1 RRRGAQPKVPGA
13 GAGCMLGRSARP
25 ILPGSANAC
34 ASRTSPSSPAI
45 RSHRTLLAFGPP
57 RHADQR
63 SQLHDGLIE
72 LPGAFAVFGD
82 ESTGEIPDAALRD
95 EALPGG
101 ALSGEAFSGKALP
114 VVSEENSQQYA
125 TYVCVDGRNG
135 LVKGEAS
142 H

>member
-1 RRRGAQPKVPGA
+1 
-13 GAGCMLGRSARP
+13 LGVCLAV
-25 ILPGSANAC
+25 
-34 ASRTSPSSPAI
+34 SPST
-45 RSHRTLLAFGPP
+45 RLAVGSYRALRAFRLS
-57 RHADQR
+57 RHANQR

-72 LPGAFAVFGD
+72 LPGSFAVFGD

-135 LVKGEAS
+135 LFKGEAS
-142 H
+142 HRASSIPSDAR